1 MTTPVPQPDASA
13 DVAPPTPSGAVR
25 AQLSATERLIQVAQE
40 LSMARELRE
49 IMAVVRGA
57 ARELTGADGA
67 TFVLRE
73 GNNCFYADENAISPL
88 WKGRRFPMSDCISG
102 WAMLNKQA
110 VVIEDIYADPRI
122 PHDAYRPTFVKSLA
136 TVPIRTNSPVGAI
149 GNYWA
154 ERHLATDGEVKL
166 LRALADLTS
175 VALENVQLYAQLQQ
189 RIGEAQDAVRTREEF
204 ISIAAHELRT
214 PLTALLLQLQRLE
227 GLSRQSSARDERLP
241 ECAARATAGAQRL
254 AALIEGL
261 LDATQ
266 LSHGGIQL
274 KLEEFDLVAVARHV
288 LERFAAAARSAG
300 CDLQLNAESAVR
312 GYWDRLRLE
321 QVLTNL
327 VSNALKYGRGKP
339 IRVSV
344 ERRGERV
351 GIEVSD
357 QGIGIAPELAG
368 KIFGRFG
375 RLGPIS
381 HSGGL
386 GLGLYLAREV
396 VDAHGGAI
404 NFSSKP
410 DQGCTFVLDLPL
422 RTSAKVAAAPNSAA

>member
-1 MTTPVPQPDASA
+1 MDDRAPDAPASA
-13 DVAPPTPSGAVR
+13 DADPPASAGVVR
-25 AQLSATERLIQVAQE
+25 AQLSATERLVQVAQE

-49 IMAVVRGA
+49 IMSVVRRA

-88 WKGRRFPMSDCISG
+88 WKGRRFPITSCISG
-102 WAMLNKQA
+102 WAMLHRQA
-110 VVIEDIYADPRI
+110 VVIEDIYLDPRI

-136 TVPIRTNSPVGAI
+136 MVPIRTNSPVGAI
-149 GNYWA
+149 GTYWA
-154 ERHLATDGEVKL
+154 ERRLATDGEVKL

-227 GLSRQSSARDERLP
+227 GLSRQGSGRDERLP

-274 KLEEFDLVAVARHV
+274 KLEEFDLVAVARDV
-288 LERFAAAARSAG
+288 LDRFAAAARSAG
-300 CDLQLNAESAVR
+300 CELRLEAESAVR
-312 GYWDRLRLE
+312 GYWDRVRLE

-339 IRVSV
+339 ISVSL
-344 ERRGERV
+344 ERLAERV
-351 GIEVSD
+351 RIEVRD

-368 KIFGRFG
+368 KIFERFG

-396 VDAHGGAI
+396 VDAHGGGI
-404 NFSSKP
+404 SFRSKLN
-410 DQGCTFVLDLPL
+410 QGCTFVLDLPV
-422 RTSAKVAAAPNSAA
+422 RSSAKVSAAPNSAA